1 MTTKTLLTNAGRV
14 AFALL
19 CAAIIASALLRVEW
33 AARHW
38 DSTYDEYW
46 HLLWSERALLDTNF
60 EREYSN
66 FIATTPVSMFNAGA
80 RHLTRLAGSTEEA
93 SLTWA
98 ARTPTIV
105 AYALLLAM
113 VFVIGRAMLD
123 ARAGLLAT
131 TLTALDPNLTTH
143 ASLATVDI
151 YFALVT
157 LCFLYQSIRFHT
169 QPSLREA
176 GLLGAVIG
184 VGLVVK
190 LSTVLFFP
198 VLGLILLSVAARRGA
213 EHFILTFL
221 QYALLGVAVASFI
234 VSAAYKFH
242 EVGFFLKDLTLYSG
256 FMTALQ
262 REWPYLYFLL
272 PASFLESFDQTLS
285 FERNMQWNT
294 VIFDQY
300 ISDGA
305 WYYFPVTWFLKTP
318 VGLLLLVLVAGLA
331 AAQQWL
337 LRRRQAARSPQTPAP
352 DNVAV
357 RGVLWIVLLQWLIF
371 FLYFNFVFRTHVG
384 LRYILMGLPMLYLL
398 CVFALQGT
406 ARRRWQAVLIP
417 LCLVVALLEQWPYR
431 GNILS
436 FSNALVADKDNA
448 WYVLTDSNIDW
459 GQNYSGVLRQAASEY
474 PDAILNP
481 PHIMPGQNLIRLNYL
496 TGVFR
501 NFPQYRWVRE
511 NLEPVRH
518 LQHTHLLYEVSDAR
532 YAEFLN
538 QENRARSVENL
549 EDCRGNIA
557 TELPYQWVAEVQGEH
572 PLCLASGAGL
582 VQVKVL
588 RGWGLVGHL
597 ENGYCEGYPMSTEDQ
612 AYFQTDQTPGQ
623 LCLASNEAGTL
634 WEVTR
639 HTLGLS
645 STEP

>member
-1 MTTKTLLTNAGRV
+1 MTTKTLTTRAGSV

-19 CAAIIASALLRVEW
+19 CAAIIASSLLRVEW

-66 FIATTPVSMFNAGA
+66 FIATTPVSMLNAGA
-80 RHLTRLAGSTEEA
+80 RHLSRLQGSTEDA
-93 SLTWA
+93 ALTHA
-98 ARTPTIV
+98 ARLPTVV
-105 AYALLLAM
+105 AYAMLLAV
-113 VFVIGRAMLD
+113 VFAIGRALMD

-131 TLTALDPNLTTH
+131 TLTALDTNLMTH
-143 ASLATVDI
+143 GSLATVDI

-184 VGLVVK
+184 VGFVVK

-213 EHFILTFL
+213 EHFILSFL
-221 QYALLGVAVASFI
+221 KYALLGVAVASFI

-242 EVGFFLKDLTLYSG
+242 EFGFFLKDLTLYSG
-256 FMTALQ
+256 VMTALQ

-285 FERNMQWNT
+285 VERNMQWNT

-300 ISDGA
+300 ITDGA

-318 VGLLLLVLVAGLA
+318 VGLLVLLLVAGFA
-331 AAQQWL
+331 AAQQWRL
-337 LRRRQAARSPQTPAP
+337 QRRQMADSPHTPTQSKFAG
-352 DNVAV
+352 
-357 RGVLWIVLLQWLIF
+357 RGVLWIVLLQWLVF

-398 CVFALQGT
+398 CVFALQGS
-406 ARRRWQAVLIP
+406 APRRWQSLLIP

-436 FSNALVADKDNA
+436 FSNAFVADKDNA
-448 WYVLTDSNIDW
+448 WFVLTDSNIDW
-459 GQNYSGVLRQAASEY
+459 GQNYSSVLHQASSEY

-501 NFPQYRWVRE
+501 NFEQYRWVRE
-511 NLEPVRH
+511 NLAPARH
-518 LQHTHLLYEVSDAR
+518 LQHTHLLYEVSDAQF
-532 YAEFLN
+532 AEFLN
-538 QENRARSVENL
+538 QENRARPVATL
-549 EDCRGNIA
+549 EECQGNIA
-557 TELPYQWVAEVQGEH
+557 TGLPYQWTAETVGEQ
-572 PLCLASGAGL
+572 PLCLAAGEGL
-582 VQVKVL
+582 VQIQVL
-588 RGWGLVGHL
+588 RGWGLVGQL
-597 ENGYCEGYPMSTEDQ
+597 ENGYCQGYPMSNNER
-612 AYFQTDQTPGQ
+612 AYFLTDQTPGQ
-623 LCLASNEAGTL
+623 LCLVSNEASTV

-639 HTLGLS
+639 HTLGAAGL
-645 STEP
+645 

>member
-1 MTTKTLLTNAGRV
+1 MTTKTLVTSAGRV

-19 CAAIIASALLRVEW
+19 CAAIIASSLLRAEW

-38 DSTYDEYW
+38 ESTYDEHW

-80 RHLTRLAGSTEEA
+80 RHLSRLVGSTEEA
-93 SLTWA
+93 ALTHA
-98 ARTPTIV
+98 ARLPTVV
-105 AYALLLAM
+105 AYAMLLAV
-113 VFVIGRAMLD
+113 VFAIGRTLMN
-123 ARAGLLAT
+123 ARAGMLAT
-131 TLTALDPNLTTH
+131 TLTALDTNLLTH

-157 LCFLYQSIRFHT
+157 LCFLSQSIRFHT

-213 EHFILTFL
+213 EHFILSFL
-221 QYALLGVAVASFI
+221 QYALLGVTVASFI

-242 EVGFFLKDLTLYSG
+242 EVGFFLKDLTFYSG

-262 REWPYLYFLL
+262 RELPYLYFLL

-285 FERNMQWNT
+285 VERNTQWNT

-305 WYYFPVTWFLKTP
+305 WYYFTVTWFLKTP
-318 VGLLLLVLVAGLA
+318 VGLLVLVLVAGLA

-337 LRRRQAARSPQTPAP
+337 LRRRQTAGSTQTPAQG
-352 DNVAV
+352 NSTA
-357 RGVLWIVLLQWLIF
+357 RGVLWIVLLQWLIL

-436 FSNALVADKDNA
+436 FSNAFVADKDNA
-448 WYVLTDSNIDW
+448 WYFLTDSNIDW
-459 GQNYSGVLRQAASEY
+459 GQNYSSVLHQASSEY

-501 NFPQYRWVRE
+501 NFAQYRWVRE

-518 LQHTHLLYEVSDAR
+518 LQHTHLLYDVSEASFV
-532 YAEFLN
+532 EFLN
-538 QENRARSVENL
+538 QENRVRPIENL

-557 TELPYQWVAEVQGEH
+557 TGLPYRWTAETAGEQ
-572 PLCLASGAGL
+572 PLCLAAGEGL
-582 VQVKVL
+582 VQIQVL

-597 ENGYCEGYPMSTEDQ
+597 ENGYCEGYPMSTDQ
-612 AYFQTDQTPGQ
+612 RAYFQTDQTPGQ
-623 LCLASNEAGTL
+623 LCLVSNEAGTE

-639 HTLGLS
+639 HTLGAAGL
-645 STEP
+645 